1 MRAILKEGRST
12 EMDGAIVTDVMR
24 AAGERSK
31 SPVTR
36 ARLSPPQETLSNM
49 RWRQVSEMETCQ
61 QLELLQGK
69 LKLAE
74 TAARSHAALR
84 EQLLLLI
91 GKPGADSYFTPLIF
105 RVFPWLVRDISDT
118 TCALRRSN
126 SPEQQQRE
134 ICAMMGLINDEVGES
149 TQAQALHA
157 QQTAAAV
164 FAPTHPLSRSCFLLC
179 LQILFTCTA

>member
-1 MRAILKEGRST
+1 M
-12 EMDGAIVTDVMR
+12 
-24 AAGERSK
+24 
-31 SPVTR
+31 TR
-36 ARLSPPQETLSNM
+36 ARLSPPQETLSNV
-49 RWRQVSEMETCQ
+49 RWRQVGEMETRQ

-74 TAARSHAALR
+74 NAARSHAALR
-84 EQLLLLI
+84 EQLLMLI
-91 GKPGADSYFTPLIF
+91 GKQGADSCLTPLIF
-105 RVFPWLVRDISDT
+105 ASSNSWCETFLTPPARPAAF
-118 TCALRRSN
+118 N

-134 ICAMMGLINDEVGES
+134 ICAVMGLINEEVVES

-164 FAPTHPLSRSCFLLC
+164 SATTLPLSRSCFLLC